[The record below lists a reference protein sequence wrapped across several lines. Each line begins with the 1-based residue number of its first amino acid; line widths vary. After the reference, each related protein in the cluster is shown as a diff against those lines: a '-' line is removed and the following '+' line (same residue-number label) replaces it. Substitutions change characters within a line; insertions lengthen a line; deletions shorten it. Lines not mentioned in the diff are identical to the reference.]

1 MNAIGIKYLYTL
13 TKHSDHIIF
22 FWEMENNLRLIK
34 LFQNEQ
40 GTLLNKVKQL
50 ITASPKITTYP
61 LLSQLHP
68 IFLAIWLCWLYSLQL
83 QALLALGLLATK
95 DCSLT
100 ESVYTC
106 WCMDSYFHPLH
117 YWQNHSMYLTHLL
130 AWKGQYYSELK
141 TKQIIKITDKRSR
154 VAGCPLGPS
163 SWRPLQ
169 GP

>member
-1 MNAIGIKYLYTL
+1 
-13 TKHSDHIIF
+13 
-22 FWEMENNLRLIK
+22 MENNLRLIK

-61 LLSQLHP
+61 LLSQLHSIWL
-68 IFLAIWLCWLYSLQL
+68 IFLRMCWLYSLQL